1 MKLSERSR
9 KRSFTALAL
18 ACALCAG
25 TFTMVHADA
34 LYILTGTGDEAV
46 LLDKAAEAPDFS
58 SQMVYVGS
66 GSNGYELSLK
76 AGRPVRVQYGN
87 TILGTTAQDE
97 TVSELLARFDIVPGP
112 LDGVLVDIGESR
124 ITLTVGSDLT
134 YYEAK
139 TRTEGYET
147 QRIATPDLLQG
158 QEEVVQAGKNGIST
172 DIYEVVWSNG
182 HEISRQWVEQVE
194 STAVTEII
202 RYGTSV
208 TSVDASDKLVNVSTA
223 ADGSGVLTFA
233 SGATM
238 KFSQAR
244 TMKCTAYTAG
254 HDGVGTRTATGT
266 TVHRGTVAVDKRYIP
281 LGTRMFIVTEK
292 GSYVYGMAK
301 AEDTGMRGDNKLDLY
316 MDSYNEC
323 VSFGRRNCKVYILK
337 PLDGRSA
344 QNGISGGHPK
354 SPRAAVSG
362 TMAGPRRQCRRGPYT
377 PLCCLAPASPGPR
390 HVASRKEW
398 FPPHMSP
405 GTMILV
411 LSASRRK
418 PKEGVPSLGI
428 LPFP

>member
-1 MKLSERSR
+1 MKRSARSR

-25 TFTMVHADA
+25 TFAMVHADA
-34 LYILTGTGDEAV
+34 LYILTGAGDEAV
-46 LLDKAAEAPDFS
+46 LLDEAAEAPDFS

-66 GSNGYELSLK
+66 GANGYELTLK
-76 AGRPVRVQYGN
+76 AGRPVRIQYGN
-87 TILGTTAQDE
+87 TILGTTAQGE
-97 TVSELLARFDIVPGP
+97 TVSELLARFDIIPGP

-134 YYEAK
+134 YYEAR
-139 TRTEGYET
+139 TRTQGYET
-147 QRIATPDLLQG
+147 QRVATPDLLQG
-158 QEEVVQAGKNGIST
+158 QEEVVQAGKIGIST

-182 HEISRQWVEQVE
+182 HEISRQWVEQTE

-208 TSVDASDKLVNVSTA
+208 TSVDPSDKLVNVSTGS
-223 ADGSGVLTFA
+223 DGSGVLTFA

-266 TVHRGTVAVDKRYIP
+266 TVHRGTVAVDQRYIP

-316 MDSYNEC
+316 MDTYAEC
-323 VSFGRRNCKVYILK
+323 INFGRRDCKVYIL
-337 PLDGRSA
+337 
-344 QNGISGGHPK
+344 N
-354 SPRAAVSG
+354 
-362 TMAGPRRQCRRGPYT
+362 
-377 PLCCLAPASPGPR
+377 
-390 HVASRKEW
+390 
-398 FPPHMSP
+398 
-405 GTMILV
+405 
-411 LSASRRK
+411 
-418 PKEGVPSLGI
+418 
-428 LPFP
+428 

>member
-1 MKLSERSR
+1 MKRSARSR

-25 TFTMVHADA
+25 TFAMVHADA
-34 LYILTGTGDEAV
+34 LYILTGAGDEAV
-46 LLDKAAEAPDFS
+46 LLDETAEAPDFS

-66 GSNGYELSLK
+66 GANGYELTLK
-76 AGRPVRVQYGN
+76 AGRPVRIQYGN
-87 TILGTTAQDE
+87 TILGTTAQGE
-97 TVSELLARFDIVPGP
+97 TVSEILARFDIIPGP

-134 YYEAK
+134 YYEAR
-139 TRTEGYET
+139 TRTQGYET
-147 QRIATPDLLQG
+147 QRVATPDLLQG
-158 QEEVVQAGKNGIST
+158 QEEVVQAGKIGIST

-182 HEISRQWVEQVE
+182 HEISRQWVEQTE

-208 TSVDASDKLVNVSTA
+208 TSVDPSDKLVNVSTGS
-223 ADGSGVLTFA
+223 DGSGVLTFA

-266 TVHRGTVAVDKRYIP
+266 TVHRGTVAVDQRYIP

-316 MDSYNEC
+316 MDTYAEC
-323 VSFGRRNCKVYILK
+323 INFGRRDCKVYIL
-337 PLDGRSA
+337 
-344 QNGISGGHPK
+344 N
-354 SPRAAVSG
+354 
-362 TMAGPRRQCRRGPYT
+362 
-377 PLCCLAPASPGPR
+377 
-390 HVASRKEW
+390 
-398 FPPHMSP
+398 
-405 GTMILV
+405 
-411 LSASRRK
+411 
-418 PKEGVPSLGI
+418 
-428 LPFP
+428 

>member
-1 MKLSERSR
+1 MKRSARSR

-25 TFTMVHADA
+25 TFAMVHADA
-34 LYILTGTGDEAV
+34 LYILTGAGDEAV
-46 LLDKAAEAPDFS
+46 LLDETAEAPDFS

-66 GSNGYELSLK
+66 GANGYELTLK
-76 AGRPVRVQYGN
+76 AGRPVRIQYGN
-87 TILGTTAQDE
+87 TILGTTAQGE
-97 TVSELLARFDIVPGP
+97 TVSELLARFDIIPGP

-134 YYEAK
+134 YYEAR
-139 TRTEGYET
+139 TRTQGYET
-147 QRIATPDLLQG
+147 QRVATPDLLQG
-158 QEEVVQAGKNGIST
+158 QEKVVQAGKIGIST

-182 HEISRQWVEQVE
+182 HEISRQWVEQTE

-208 TSVDASDKLVNVSTA
+208 TSVDPSDKLVNVSTGS
-223 ADGSGVLTFA
+223 DGSGVLTFA

-266 TVHRGTVAVDKRYIP
+266 TVHRGTVAVDQRYIP

-316 MDSYNEC
+316 MDTYAEC
-323 VSFGRRNCKVYILK
+323 INFGRRDCKVYIL
-337 PLDGRSA
+337 
-344 QNGISGGHPK
+344 N
-354 SPRAAVSG
+354 
-362 TMAGPRRQCRRGPYT
+362 
-377 PLCCLAPASPGPR
+377 
-390 HVASRKEW
+390 
-398 FPPHMSP
+398 
-405 GTMILV
+405 
-411 LSASRRK
+411 
-418 PKEGVPSLGI
+418 
-428 LPFP
+428 

>member
-1 MKLSERSR
+1 MKRSARFR

-25 TFTMVHADA
+25 TFAMVHADA
-34 LYILTGTGDEAV
+34 LYILTGAGDEAV
-46 LLDKAAEAPDFS
+46 LLDETAEAPDFS

-66 GSNGYELSLK
+66 GANGYELTLK
-76 AGRPVRVQYGN
+76 AGRPVRIQYGN
-87 TILGTTAQDE
+87 TILGTTAQGE
-97 TVSELLARFDIVPGP
+97 TVSELLARFDIIPGP

-134 YYEAK
+134 YYEAR
-139 TRTEGYET
+139 TRTQGYET
-147 QRIATPDLLQG
+147 QRVATPDLLQG
-158 QEEVVQAGKNGIST
+158 QEEVVQAGKIGIST

-182 HEISRQWVEQVE
+182 HEISRQWVEQTE

-208 TSVDASDKLVNVSTA
+208 TSVDPSDKLVNVSTGS
-223 ADGSGVLTFA
+223 DGSGVLTFA

-316 MDSYNEC
+316 MDTYAEC
-323 VSFGRRNCKVYILK
+323 INFGRRDCKVYRL
-337 PLDGRSA
+337 
-344 QNGISGGHPK
+344 N
-354 SPRAAVSG
+354 
-362 TMAGPRRQCRRGPYT
+362 
-377 PLCCLAPASPGPR
+377 
-390 HVASRKEW
+390 
-398 FPPHMSP
+398 
-405 GTMILV
+405 
-411 LSASRRK
+411 
-418 PKEGVPSLGI
+418 
-428 LPFP
+428 

>member
-1 MKLSERSR
+1 MKRSARSR

-25 TFTMVHADA
+25 TFAMVHADA
-34 LYILTGTGDEAV
+34 LYILTGAGDEAV
-46 LLDKAAEAPDFS
+46 LLDETAEAPDFS

-66 GSNGYELSLK
+66 GANGYELTLK
-76 AGRPVRVQYGN
+76 AGRPVRIQYGN
-87 TILGTTAQDE
+87 TILGTTAQGE
-97 TVSELLARFDIVPGP
+97 TVSELLARFDIIPGP

-134 YYEAK
+134 YYEAR
-139 TRTEGYET
+139 TRTQGYET
-147 QRIATPDLLQG
+147 QRVATPDLLQG
-158 QEEVVQAGKNGIST
+158 QEEVVQAGKIGIST

-182 HEISRQWVEQVE
+182 HEISRQWVEQTE

-316 MDSYNEC
+316 MDTYAEC
-323 VSFGRRNCKVYILK
+323 INFGRRNCKVYIL
-337 PLDGRSA
+337 
-344 QNGISGGHPK
+344 N
-354 SPRAAVSG
+354 
-362 TMAGPRRQCRRGPYT
+362 
-377 PLCCLAPASPGPR
+377 
-390 HVASRKEW
+390 
-398 FPPHMSP
+398 
-405 GTMILV
+405 
-411 LSASRRK
+411 
-418 PKEGVPSLGI
+418 
-428 LPFP
+428 

>member
-1 MKLSERSR
+1 MKRSARFR

-25 TFTMVHADA
+25 TFAMVHADA

-66 GSNGYELSLK
+66 GANGYELTLK
-76 AGRPVRVQYGN
+76 AGRPVRIQYGN
-87 TILGTTAQDE
+87 TILGTTAQGE
-97 TVSELLARFDIVPGP
+97 TVSELLARFDIIPGP

-182 HEISRQWVEQVE
+182 HEISRQWVEQTE

-208 TSVDASDKLVNVSTA
+208 TSVDPSDKLVNVSRSD
-223 ADGSGVLTFA
+223 DGSGVLTFA

-254 HDGVGTRTATGT
+254 YDGVGTRTATGT
-266 TVHRGTVAVDKRYIP
+266 TVHRGTVAVDQRYIP

-316 MDSYNEC
+316 MDTYAEC
-323 VSFGRRNCKVYILK
+323 INFGRRDCKVYIL
-337 PLDGRSA
+337 
-344 QNGISGGHPK
+344 N
-354 SPRAAVSG
+354 
-362 TMAGPRRQCRRGPYT
+362 
-377 PLCCLAPASPGPR
+377 
-390 HVASRKEW
+390 
-398 FPPHMSP
+398 
-405 GTMILV
+405 
-411 LSASRRK
+411 
-418 PKEGVPSLGI
+418 
-428 LPFP
+428 

>member
-1 MKLSERSR
+1 MKRSARSR

-25 TFTMVHADA
+25 TFAMVHADA
-34 LYILTGTGDEAV
+34 LYILTGAGDETV
-46 LLDKAAEAPDFS
+46 LLDETAEAPDFS

-66 GSNGYELSLK
+66 GANGYELTLK
-76 AGRPVRVQYGN
+76 AGRPVRIQYGN
-87 TILGTTAQDE
+87 TILGTTAQGE
-97 TVSELLARFDIVPGP
+97 TVSELLARFDIIPGP

-134 YYEAK
+134 YYEAR
-139 TRTEGYET
+139 TRTQGYET
-147 QRIATPDLLQG
+147 QRVATPDLLQG
-158 QEEVVQAGKNGIST
+158 QEEVVQAGKIGIST

-182 HEISRQWVEQVE
+182 HEISRQWVEQTE

-266 TVHRGTVAVDKRYIP
+266 TVHRGTVAVDQRYIP

-323 VSFGRRNCKVYILK
+323 VSFGRRNCKVYIL
-337 PLDGRSA
+337 
-344 QNGISGGHPK
+344 N
-354 SPRAAVSG
+354 
-362 TMAGPRRQCRRGPYT
+362 
-377 PLCCLAPASPGPR
+377 
-390 HVASRKEW
+390 
-398 FPPHMSP
+398 
-405 GTMILV
+405 
-411 LSASRRK
+411 
-418 PKEGVPSLGI
+418 
-428 LPFP
+428 

>member
-1 MKLSERSR
+1 MKRSARSR

-25 TFTMVHADA
+25 TFAMVHADA
-34 LYILTGTGDEAV
+34 LYILTGAGDEAV
-46 LLDKAAEAPDFS
+46 LLDETAEAPDFS

-66 GSNGYELSLK
+66 GANGYELTLK
-76 AGRPVRVQYGN
+76 AGRPVRIQYGN
-87 TILGTTAQDE
+87 TILGTTAQGE
-97 TVSELLARFDIVPGP
+97 TVSELLARFDIIPGP

-134 YYEAK
+134 YYEAR
-139 TRTEGYET
+139 TRTQGYET
-147 QRIATPDLLQG
+147 QRVATPDLLQG

-182 HEISRQWVEQVE
+182 HEISRQWVEPTE
-194 STAVTEII
+194 STAVTAII

-208 TSVDASDKLVNVSTA
+208 TSVDPSDKLVNVSTGS
-223 ADGSGVLTFA
+223 DGSGVLTFA

-266 TVHRGTVAVDKRYIP
+266 TVHRGTVAVDQRYIP

-323 VSFGRRNCKVYILK
+323 VSFGRRNCKVYIL
-337 PLDGRSA
+337 
-344 QNGISGGHPK
+344 N
-354 SPRAAVSG
+354 
-362 TMAGPRRQCRRGPYT
+362 
-377 PLCCLAPASPGPR
+377 
-390 HVASRKEW
+390 
-398 FPPHMSP
+398 
-405 GTMILV
+405 
-411 LSASRRK
+411 
-418 PKEGVPSLGI
+418 
-428 LPFP
+428 

>member
-1 MKLSERSR
+1 MKQSARSR

-25 TFTMVHADA
+25 TFAMVHADA
-34 LYILTGTGDEAV
+34 LYILTGAGDEAV
-46 LLDKAAEAPDFS
+46 LLDETAEAPDFS
-58 SQMVYVGS
+58 SQMVYVDS
-66 GSNGYELSLK
+66 DANGYELTLK
-76 AGRPVRVQYGN
+76 AGRPVRIQYGN
-87 TILGTTAQDE
+87 TILGTTAQGE
-97 TVSELLARFDIVPGP
+97 TVSELLARFDIIPGP

-134 YYEAK
+134 YYEAR
-139 TRTEGYET
+139 TRTQGYET
-147 QRIATPDLLQG
+147 QRVATPDLLQG
-158 QEEVVQAGKNGIST
+158 QEEVVQAGKIGIST

-182 HEISRQWVEQVE
+182 HEISRQWVERTE

-208 TSVDASDKLVNVSTA
+208 TSVDPSDKLVNVSTGS
-223 ADGSGVLTFA
+223 DGSGVLTFA

-266 TVHRGTVAVDKRYIP
+266 TVHRGTVAVDQRYIP

-316 MDSYNEC
+316 MDTYAEC
-323 VSFGRRNCKVYILK
+323 INFGRRNCKVYIL
-337 PLDGRSA
+337 
-344 QNGISGGHPK
+344 N
-354 SPRAAVSG
+354 
-362 TMAGPRRQCRRGPYT
+362 
-377 PLCCLAPASPGPR
+377 
-390 HVASRKEW
+390 
-398 FPPHMSP
+398 
-405 GTMILV
+405 
-411 LSASRRK
+411 
-418 PKEGVPSLGI
+418 
-428 LPFP
+428 

>member
-1 MKLSERSR
+1 MKRSARSR

-25 TFTMVHADA
+25 TFAMVHADA
-34 LYILTGTGDEAV
+34 LYILTGAGDEAV
-46 LLDKAAEAPDFS
+46 LLDETAEAPDFS

-66 GSNGYELSLK
+66 GANGYELTLK
-76 AGRPVRVQYGN
+76 AGRPVRIQYGN
-87 TILGTTAQDE
+87 TILGTTAQGE
-97 TVSELLARFDIVPGP
+97 TVSELLARFDINPGP

-134 YYEAK
+134 YYEAR
-139 TRTEGYET
+139 TRTQGYET
-147 QRIATPDLLQG
+147 QRVATPDLLQG
-158 QEEVVQAGKNGIST
+158 QEEVVQAGKIGIST

-182 HEISRQWVEQVE
+182 HEISRQWVEQTE

-208 TSVDASDKLVNVSTA
+208 TSVDPSDKLVNVSTGS
-223 ADGSGVLTFA
+223 DGSGVLTFA

-266 TVHRGTVAVDKRYIP
+266 TVHRGTVAVDQRYIP

-316 MDSYNEC
+316 MDTYAEC
-323 VSFGRRNCKVYILK
+323 INFGRRDCKVYIL
-337 PLDGRSA
+337 
-344 QNGISGGHPK
+344 N
-354 SPRAAVSG
+354 
-362 TMAGPRRQCRRGPYT
+362 
-377 PLCCLAPASPGPR
+377 
-390 HVASRKEW
+390 
-398 FPPHMSP
+398 
-405 GTMILV
+405 
-411 LSASRRK
+411 
-418 PKEGVPSLGI
+418 
-428 LPFP
+428 

>member
-1 MKLSERSR
+1 MKLSQRSH

-25 TFTMVHADA
+25 TFAMVHADA
-34 LYILTGTGDEAV
+34 LYILTGAGDEAV
-46 LLDKAAEAPDFS
+46 LLDEAAEAPDFS

-66 GSNGYELSLK
+66 GANGYELSLK

-87 TILGTTAQDE
+87 TILGTTAQGE

-139 TRTEGYET
+139 TRAQSYET
-147 QRIATPDLLQG
+147 QRVATPDLLQG
-158 QEEVVQAGKNGIST
+158 QEEVVQAGKTGIST

-208 TSVDASDKLVNVSTA
+208 TSVDPSDKLVKVSTA

-244 TMKCTAYTAG
+244 AMKCTAYTAG

-266 TVHRGTVAVDKRYIP
+266 AVHRGTVAVDKRYIP

-316 MDSYNEC
+316 MDTYAEC
-323 VSFGRRNCKVYILK
+323 ISFGRRNCKVYIL
-337 PLDGRSA
+337 
-344 QNGISGGHPK
+344 N
-354 SPRAAVSG
+354 
-362 TMAGPRRQCRRGPYT
+362 
-377 PLCCLAPASPGPR
+377 
-390 HVASRKEW
+390 
-398 FPPHMSP
+398 
-405 GTMILV
+405 
-411 LSASRRK
+411 
-418 PKEGVPSLGI
+418 
-428 LPFP
+428 

>member
-1 MKLSERSR
+1 MKRSARSR

-25 TFTMVHADA
+25 TFAMVHADA
-34 LYILTGTGDEAV
+34 LYILTGAGDETV
-46 LLDKAAEAPDFS
+46 LLDETAEAPDFS

-66 GSNGYELSLK
+66 GANGYELTLK
-76 AGRPVRVQYGN
+76 AGRPVRIQYGN
-87 TILGTTAQDE
+87 TILGTTAQGE
-97 TVSELLARFDIVPGP
+97 TVSELLARFDIIPGP

-134 YYEAK
+134 YYEAR
-139 TRTEGYET
+139 TRTQGYET
-147 QRIATPDLLQG
+147 QRVATPDLLQG
-158 QEEVVQAGKNGIST
+158 QEEVVQAGKIGIST

-182 HEISRQWVEQVE
+182 HEISRQWVEQTE

-208 TSVDASDKLVNVSTA
+208 TSVDPSDKLVNVSTGS
-223 ADGSGVLTFA
+223 DGSGVLTFA

-266 TVHRGTVAVDKRYIP
+266 TVHRGTVAVDQRYIP

-301 AEDTGMRGDNKLDLY
+301 AEDTGMQGNNKLDLY
-316 MDSYNEC
+316 MDTYAEC
-323 VSFGRRNCKVYILK
+323 INFGRRDCKVYIL
-337 PLDGRSA
+337 
-344 QNGISGGHPK
+344 N
-354 SPRAAVSG
+354 
-362 TMAGPRRQCRRGPYT
+362 
-377 PLCCLAPASPGPR
+377 
-390 HVASRKEW
+390 
-398 FPPHMSP
+398 
-405 GTMILV
+405 
-411 LSASRRK
+411 
-418 PKEGVPSLGI
+418 
-428 LPFP
+428 

>member
-1 MKLSERSR
+1 MKQSARSR

-25 TFTMVHADA
+25 TFAMVHADA
-34 LYILTGTGDEAV
+34 LYILTGAGDEAV
-46 LLDKAAEAPDFS
+46 LLDETAEAPDFS

-66 GSNGYELSLK
+66 GANGYELTLK
-76 AGRPVRVQYGN
+76 AGRPVRIQYGN
-87 TILGTTAQDE
+87 TILGTTAQGE
-97 TVSELLARFDIVPGP
+97 TVSELLARFDIIPGP

-134 YYEAK
+134 YYEAR
-139 TRTEGYET
+139 TRTQGYET
-147 QRIATPDLLQG
+147 QRVATPDLLQG
-158 QEEVVQAGKNGIST
+158 QEEVVQAGKIGIST

-266 TVHRGTVAVDKRYIP
+266 TVHRGTVAVDQRYIP

-323 VSFGRRNCKVYILK
+323 VSFGRRNCKVYIL
-337 PLDGRSA
+337 
-344 QNGISGGHPK
+344 N
-354 SPRAAVSG
+354 
-362 TMAGPRRQCRRGPYT
+362 
-377 PLCCLAPASPGPR
+377 
-390 HVASRKEW
+390 
-398 FPPHMSP
+398 
-405 GTMILV
+405 
-411 LSASRRK
+411 
-418 PKEGVPSLGI
+418 
-428 LPFP
+428 

>member
-1 MKLSERSR
+1 MKQSARSR

-25 TFTMVHADA
+25 TFAMVHADA
-34 LYILTGTGDEAV
+34 LYILTGAGDETV
-46 LLDKAAEAPDFS
+46 LLDETAEAPDFS

-66 GSNGYELSLK
+66 GANGYELTLK
-76 AGRPVRVQYGN
+76 AGRPVRIQYGN
-87 TILGTTAQDE
+87 TILGTTAQGE
-97 TVSELLARFDIVPGP
+97 TVSELLARFDIIPGP

-134 YYEAK
+134 YYEAR
-139 TRTEGYET
+139 TRTQGYET
-147 QRIATPDLLQG
+147 QRVATPDLLQG
-158 QEEVVQAGKNGIST
+158 QEEVVQAGKIGIST

-182 HEISRQWVEQVE
+182 HEISRQWVEQTE

-208 TSVDASDKLVNVSTA
+208 TSVDPSDKLVNVSTGS
-223 ADGSGVLTFA
+223 DGSGVLTFA

-266 TVHRGTVAVDKRYIP
+266 TVHRGTVAVDQRYIP

-316 MDSYNEC
+316 MDTYAEC
-323 VSFGRRNCKVYILK
+323 INFGRRDCKVYIL
-337 PLDGRSA
+337 
-344 QNGISGGHPK
+344 N
-354 SPRAAVSG
+354 
-362 TMAGPRRQCRRGPYT
+362 
-377 PLCCLAPASPGPR
+377 
-390 HVASRKEW
+390 
-398 FPPHMSP
+398 
-405 GTMILV
+405 
-411 LSASRRK
+411 
-418 PKEGVPSLGI
+418 
-428 LPFP
+428 

>member
-1 MKLSERSR
+1 MKRSARSR

-25 TFTMVHADA
+25 TFAMVHADA
-34 LYILTGTGDEAV
+34 LYILTGAGDETV
-46 LLDKAAEAPDFS
+46 LLDETAEAPDFS

-66 GSNGYELSLK
+66 GANGYELTLK
-76 AGRPVRVQYGN
+76 AGRPVRIQYGN
-87 TILGTTAQDE
+87 TILGTTAQGE
-97 TVSELLARFDIVPGP
+97 TVSELLARFDIIPGP

-134 YYEAK
+134 YYEAR
-139 TRTEGYET
+139 TRTQGYET
-147 QRIATPDLLQG
+147 QRVATPDLLQG
-158 QEEVVQAGKNGIST
+158 QEEVVQAGKIGIST

-182 HEISRQWVEQVE
+182 HEISRQWVEQTE

-208 TSVDASDKLVNVSTA
+208 TSVDPSDKLVNVSTGS
-223 ADGSGVLTFA
+223 DGSGVLTFA

-238 KFSQAR
+238 KFSQAC

-266 TVHRGTVAVDKRYIP
+266 TVHRGTVAVDQRYIP

-316 MDSYNEC
+316 MDTYAEC
-323 VSFGRRNCKVYILK
+323 INFGRRDCKVYIL
-337 PLDGRSA
+337 
-344 QNGISGGHPK
+344 N
-354 SPRAAVSG
+354 
-362 TMAGPRRQCRRGPYT
+362 
-377 PLCCLAPASPGPR
+377 
-390 HVASRKEW
+390 
-398 FPPHMSP
+398 
-405 GTMILV
+405 
-411 LSASRRK
+411 
-418 PKEGVPSLGI
+418 
-428 LPFP
+428 

>member
-1 MKLSERSR
+1 MKRSARSR

-25 TFTMVHADA
+25 TFAMVHADA
-34 LYILTGTGDEAV
+34 LYILTGAGDETV
-46 LLDKAAEAPDFS
+46 LLDETAEAPDFS

-66 GSNGYELSLK
+66 GANGYELTLK
-76 AGRPVRVQYGN
+76 AGRPVRIQYGN
-87 TILGTTAQDE
+87 TILGTTAQGE
-97 TVSELLARFDIVPGP
+97 TVSELLARFDIIPGP

-134 YYEAK
+134 YYEAR
-139 TRTEGYET
+139 TRTQGYET
-147 QRIATPDLLQG
+147 QRVATPDLLQG
-158 QEEVVQAGKNGIST
+158 QEEVVQAGKIGIST

-182 HEISRQWVEQVE
+182 HEISRQWVEQTE

-208 TSVDASDKLVNVSTA
+208 TSVDPSDKLVNVSTGS
-223 ADGSGVLTFA
+223 DGSGVLTFA

-266 TVHRGTVAVDKRYIP
+266 TVRRGTVAVDQRYIP

-316 MDSYNEC
+316 MDTYAEC
-323 VSFGRRNCKVYILK
+323 INFGRRDCKVYIL
-337 PLDGRSA
+337 
-344 QNGISGGHPK
+344 N
-354 SPRAAVSG
+354 
-362 TMAGPRRQCRRGPYT
+362 
-377 PLCCLAPASPGPR
+377 
-390 HVASRKEW
+390 
-398 FPPHMSP
+398 
-405 GTMILV
+405 
-411 LSASRRK
+411 
-418 PKEGVPSLGI
+418 
-428 LPFP
+428 

>member
-1 MKLSERSR
+1 MKRSAQSR

-25 TFTMVHADA
+25 TFAMVHADA
-34 LYILTGTGDEAV
+34 LYILTGAGDEAV
-46 LLDKAAEAPDFS
+46 LLDETAEAPDFS

-66 GSNGYELSLK
+66 GANGYELTLK
-76 AGRPVRVQYGN
+76 AGRPVRIQYGN
-87 TILGTTAQDE
+87 TILGTTAQGE
-97 TVSELLARFDIVPGP
+97 TVSELLARFDIIPGP

-134 YYEAK
+134 YYEAR
-139 TRTEGYET
+139 TRTQGYET
-147 QRIATPDLLQG
+147 QRVATPDLLQG
-158 QEEVVQAGKNGIST
+158 QEEVVQVGKIGIST

-182 HEISRQWVEQVE
+182 HEISRQWVEQTE

-208 TSVDASDKLVNVSTA
+208 TSVDPSDKLVNVSTGS
-223 ADGSGVLTFA
+223 DGSGVLTFA

-266 TVHRGTVAVDKRYIP
+266 TVHRGTVAVDQRYIP

-316 MDSYNEC
+316 MDTYAEC
-323 VSFGRRNCKVYILK
+323 INFGRRDCKVYIL
-337 PLDGRSA
+337 
-344 QNGISGGHPK
+344 N
-354 SPRAAVSG
+354 
-362 TMAGPRRQCRRGPYT
+362 
-377 PLCCLAPASPGPR
+377 
-390 HVASRKEW
+390 
-398 FPPHMSP
+398 
-405 GTMILV
+405 
-411 LSASRRK
+411 
-418 PKEGVPSLGI
+418 
-428 LPFP
+428 

>member
-1 MKLSERSR
+1 MKQSARSR

-25 TFTMVHADA
+25 TFAMVHADA
-34 LYILTGTGDEAV
+34 LYILTGAGDEAV
-46 LLDKAAEAPDFS
+46 LLDETAEAPDFS

-66 GSNGYELSLK
+66 GANGYELTLK
-76 AGRPVRVQYGN
+76 AGRPVRIQYGN
-87 TILGTTAQDE
+87 TILGTTAQGE
-97 TVSELLARFDIVPGP
+97 TVSELLARFDIIPGP

-134 YYEAK
+134 YYEAR
-139 TRTEGYET
+139 TRTQGYET
-147 QRIATPDLLQG
+147 QRVATPDLLQG
-158 QEEVVQAGKNGIST
+158 QEEVVQAGKIGIST
-172 DIYEVVWSNG
+172 DIYEVVWSG
-182 HEISRQWVEQVE
+182 GSEISRQWVEQVE

-208 TSVDASDKLVNVSTA
+208 TSVDPSDKLVNVSTGS
-223 ADGSGVLTFA
+223 DGSGVLTFA

-266 TVHRGTVAVDKRYIP
+266 TVHRGTVAVDQRYIP

-316 MDSYNEC
+316 MDTYAEC
-323 VSFGRRNCKVYILK
+323 INFGRRNCTVYIL
-337 PLDGRSA
+337 
-344 QNGISGGHPK
+344 N
-354 SPRAAVSG
+354 
-362 TMAGPRRQCRRGPYT
+362 
-377 PLCCLAPASPGPR
+377 
-390 HVASRKEW
+390 
-398 FPPHMSP
+398 
-405 GTMILV
+405 
-411 LSASRRK
+411 
-418 PKEGVPSLGI
+418 
-428 LPFP
+428 

>member
-1 MKLSERSR
+1 MKRSARSR

-25 TFTMVHADA
+25 TFAMVHADA
-34 LYILTGTGDEAV
+34 LYILTGAGDEAV
-46 LLDKAAEAPDFS
+46 LLDETAEAPDFS

-66 GSNGYELSLK
+66 GANGYELTLK
-76 AGRPVRVQYGN
+76 AGRPVRIQYGN
-87 TILGTTAQDE
+87 TILGTTAQGE
-97 TVSELLARFDIVPGP
+97 TVSELLARFDIIPGP

-134 YYEAK
+134 YYEA
-139 TRTEGYET
+139 RTHTQGYET
-147 QRIATPDLLQG
+147 QRVATPDLLQG
-158 QEEVVQAGKNGIST
+158 QEEVVQAGKIGIST

-182 HEISRQWVEQVE
+182 HEISRQWVEQTE

-208 TSVDASDKLVNVSTA
+208 TSVDPSDKLVNVSTGS
-223 ADGSGVLTFA
+223 DGSGVLTFA

-266 TVHRGTVAVDKRYIP
+266 TVHRGTVAVDQRYIP

-316 MDSYNEC
+316 MDTYAEC
-323 VSFGRRNCKVYILK
+323 INFGRRNCKVYIL
-337 PLDGRSA
+337 
-344 QNGISGGHPK
+344 N
-354 SPRAAVSG
+354 
-362 TMAGPRRQCRRGPYT
+362 
-377 PLCCLAPASPGPR
+377 
-390 HVASRKEW
+390 
-398 FPPHMSP
+398 
-405 GTMILV
+405 
-411 LSASRRK
+411 
-418 PKEGVPSLGI
+418 
-428 LPFP
+428 

>member
-1 MKLSERSR
+1 MKRSARSR

-25 TFTMVHADA
+25 TFAMVHADA
-34 LYILTGTGDEAV
+34 LYILTGAGDETV
-46 LLDKAAEAPDFS
+46 LLDETAEAPDFS

-66 GSNGYELSLK
+66 GANGYELTLK
-76 AGRPVRVQYGN
+76 AGRPVRIQYGN
-87 TILGTTAQDE
+87 TILGTTAQGE
-97 TVSELLARFDIVPGP
+97 TVSELLARFDIIPGP

-134 YYEAK
+134 YYEAR
-139 TRTEGYET
+139 TRTQGYET
-147 QRIATPDLLQG
+147 QRVATPDLLQG
-158 QEEVVQAGKNGIST
+158 QEEVVQAGKIGIST

-266 TVHRGTVAVDKRYIP
+266 TVHRGTVAVDQRYIP

-316 MDSYNEC
+316 MDTYAEC
-323 VSFGRRNCKVYILK
+323 INFGRRDCKVYIL
-337 PLDGRSA
+337 
-344 QNGISGGHPK
+344 N
-354 SPRAAVSG
+354 
-362 TMAGPRRQCRRGPYT
+362 
-377 PLCCLAPASPGPR
+377 
-390 HVASRKEW
+390 
-398 FPPHMSP
+398 
-405 GTMILV
+405 
-411 LSASRRK
+411 
-418 PKEGVPSLGI
+418 
-428 LPFP
+428 

>member
-1 MKLSERSR
+1 MKRSARSR

-25 TFTMVHADA
+25 TFAMVHADA
-34 LYILTGTGDEAV
+34 LYILTGAGDEAV
-46 LLDKAAEAPDFS
+46 LLDETAEAPDFS

-66 GSNGYELSLK
+66 GANGYELTLK
-76 AGRPVRVQYGN
+76 AGRPVRIQYGN
-87 TILGTTAQDE
+87 TILGTTAQGE
-97 TVSELLARFDIVPGP
+97 TVSELLARFDIIPGP

-134 YYEAK
+134 YYEAR
-139 TRTEGYET
+139 TRTQGYET
-147 QRIATPDLLQG
+147 QRVATPDLLQG
-158 QEEVVQAGKNGIST
+158 QEEVVQAGKIGIST

-182 HEISRQWVEQVE
+182 HEISRQWVEQTE

-208 TSVDASDKLVNVSTA
+208 TSVDPSDKLVNVSTGS
-223 ADGSGVLTFA
+223 DGSGVLTFA

-316 MDSYNEC
+316 MDTYAEC
-323 VSFGRRNCKVYILK
+323 INFGRRDCKVYIL
-337 PLDGRSA
+337 
-344 QNGISGGHPK
+344 N
-354 SPRAAVSG
+354 
-362 TMAGPRRQCRRGPYT
+362 
-377 PLCCLAPASPGPR
+377 
-390 HVASRKEW
+390 
-398 FPPHMSP
+398 
-405 GTMILV
+405 
-411 LSASRRK
+411 
-418 PKEGVPSLGI
+418 
-428 LPFP
+428 

>member
-1 MKLSERSR
+1 MKLSARSR

-25 TFTMVHADA
+25 TFAMVHADA
-34 LYILTGTGDEAV
+34 LYILTGAGDEAV
-46 LLDKAAEAPDFS
+46 LLDEAAEAPDFS

-76 AGRPVRVQYGN
+76 AGRPVRIQYGN

-112 LDGVLVDIGESR
+112 LDGVLVDIGENR

-147 QRIATPDLLQG
+147 QRVATPDLLQG
-158 QEEVVQAGKNGIST
+158 QEEVVQAGKTGIST

-208 TSVDASDKLVNVSTA
+208 TSVDPSDKLVKVSTA

-244 TMKCTAYTAG
+244 AMKCTAYTAG

-266 TVHRGTVAVDKRYIP
+266 AVHRGTVAVDKRYIP

-316 MDSYNEC
+316 MDTYAEC
-323 VSFGRRNCKVYILK
+323 ISFGRRNCKVYIL
-337 PLDGRSA
+337 
-344 QNGISGGHPK
+344 N
-354 SPRAAVSG
+354 
-362 TMAGPRRQCRRGPYT
+362 
-377 PLCCLAPASPGPR
+377 
-390 HVASRKEW
+390 
-398 FPPHMSP
+398 
-405 GTMILV
+405 
-411 LSASRRK
+411 
-418 PKEGVPSLGI
+418 
-428 LPFP
+428 

>member
-1 MKLSERSR
+1 MKRSARSR

-25 TFTMVHADA
+25 TFAMVHADA
-34 LYILTGTGDEAV
+34 LYILTGAGDEAV
-46 LLDKAAEAPDFS
+46 LLDETAEAPDFS

-66 GSNGYELSLK
+66 GANGYELTLK
-76 AGRPVRVQYGN
+76 AGRPVRIQYGN
-87 TILGTTAQDE
+87 TILGTTAQGE
-97 TVSELLARFDIVPGP
+97 TVSELLARFDIIPGP

-134 YYEAK
+134 YYEAR
-139 TRTEGYET
+139 TRTQGYET
-147 QRIATPDLLQG
+147 QRVATPDLLQG
-158 QEEVVQAGKNGIST
+158 QEEVVQAGKIGIST

-182 HEISRQWVEQVE
+182 HEISRQWVEQTE

-208 TSVDASDKLVNVSTA
+208 TSVDPSDKLVNVSTGS
-223 ADGSGVLTFA
+223 DGSGVLTFA

-323 VSFGRRNCKVYILK
+323 VNFGRRNCKVYIL
-337 PLDGRSA
+337 
-344 QNGISGGHPK
+344 N
-354 SPRAAVSG
+354 
-362 TMAGPRRQCRRGPYT
+362 
-377 PLCCLAPASPGPR
+377 
-390 HVASRKEW
+390 
-398 FPPHMSP
+398 
-405 GTMILV
+405 
-411 LSASRRK
+411 
-418 PKEGVPSLGI
+418 
-428 LPFP
+428 

>member
-1 MKLSERSR
+1 MKRSARSR

-25 TFTMVHADA
+25 TFAMVHADA
-34 LYILTGTGDEAV
+34 LYILTGAGDETV
-46 LLDKAAEAPDFS
+46 LLDETAEAPDFS

-66 GSNGYELSLK
+66 GANGYELTLK
-76 AGRPVRVQYGN
+76 AGRPVRIQYGN
-87 TILGTTAQDE
+87 TILGTTAQGE
-97 TVSELLARFDIVPGP
+97 TVSELLARFDIIPGP

-134 YYEAK
+134 YYEAR
-139 TRTEGYET
+139 TRTQGYET
-147 QRIATPDLLQG
+147 QRVATPDLLQG
-158 QEEVVQAGKNGIST
+158 QEEVVQAGKIGIST

-182 HEISRQWVEQVE
+182 HEISRQWVEQTE

-208 TSVDASDKLVNVSTA
+208 TSVDPSDKLVNVSTGS
-223 ADGSGVLTFA
+223 DGSGVLTFA

-316 MDSYNEC
+316 MDTYAEC
-323 VSFGRRNCKVYILK
+323 INFGRRDCKVYIL
-337 PLDGRSA
+337 
-344 QNGISGGHPK
+344 N
-354 SPRAAVSG
+354 
-362 TMAGPRRQCRRGPYT
+362 
-377 PLCCLAPASPGPR
+377 
-390 HVASRKEW
+390 
-398 FPPHMSP
+398 
-405 GTMILV
+405 
-411 LSASRRK
+411 
-418 PKEGVPSLGI
+418 
-428 LPFP
+428 

>member
-1 MKLSERSR
+1 MKRSARSR

-25 TFTMVHADA
+25 TFAMVHADA
-34 LYILTGTGDEAV
+34 LYILTGAGDETV
-46 LLDKAAEAPDFS
+46 LLDETAEAPDFS

-66 GSNGYELSLK
+66 GANGYELTLK
-76 AGRPVRVQYGN
+76 AGRPVRIQYGN
-87 TILGTTAQDE
+87 TILGTTAQGE
-97 TVSELLARFDIVPGP
+97 TVSELLARFDIIPGP

-134 YYEAK
+134 YYEAR
-139 TRTEGYET
+139 TRTQGYET
-147 QRIATPDLLQG
+147 QRVATPDLLQG
-158 QEEVVQAGKNGIST
+158 QEEVVQAGKIGIST

-182 HEISRQWVEQVE
+182 HEISRQWVEQTE

-208 TSVDASDKLVNVSTA
+208 TSVDPGDKLVNVSTGS
-223 ADGSGVLTFA
+223 DGSGVLTFA

-266 TVHRGTVAVDKRYIP
+266 TVHRGTVAVDQRYIP

-316 MDSYNEC
+316 MDTYAEC
-323 VSFGRRNCKVYILK
+323 INFGRRDCKVYIL
-337 PLDGRSA
+337 
-344 QNGISGGHPK
+344 N
-354 SPRAAVSG
+354 
-362 TMAGPRRQCRRGPYT
+362 
-377 PLCCLAPASPGPR
+377 
-390 HVASRKEW
+390 
-398 FPPHMSP
+398 
-405 GTMILV
+405 
-411 LSASRRK
+411 
-418 PKEGVPSLGI
+418 
-428 LPFP
+428 

>member
-1 MKLSERSR
+1 MKRSARSR

-25 TFTMVHADA
+25 TFAMVHADA
-34 LYILTGTGDEAV
+34 LYILTGAGDEAV
-46 LLDKAAEAPDFS
+46 LLDETAEAPDFS

-66 GSNGYELSLK
+66 GANGYELTLK
-76 AGRPVRVQYGN
+76 AGRPVRIQYGN
-87 TILGTTAQDE
+87 TILGTTAQGE
-97 TVSELLARFDIVPGP
+97 TVSELLARFDIIPGP

-134 YYEAK
+134 YYEAR
-139 TRTEGYET
+139 TRTQGYET
-147 QRIATPDLLQG
+147 QRVATPDLLQG
-158 QEEVVQAGKNGIST
+158 QEEVVQAGKIGIST

-182 HEISRQWVEQVE
+182 HEISRQWAEQTE

-208 TSVDASDKLVNVSTA
+208 TSVDPSDKLVNVSTGS
-223 ADGSGVLTFA
+223 DGSGVLTFA

-266 TVHRGTVAVDKRYIP
+266 TVHRGTVAVDQRYIP

-301 AEDTGMRGDNKLDLY
+301 AEDTGMRGNNKLDLY
-316 MDSYNEC
+316 MDTYAEC
-323 VSFGRRNCKVYILK
+323 INFGRRDCKVYIL
-337 PLDGRSA
+337 
-344 QNGISGGHPK
+344 N
-354 SPRAAVSG
+354 
-362 TMAGPRRQCRRGPYT
+362 
-377 PLCCLAPASPGPR
+377 
-390 HVASRKEW
+390 
-398 FPPHMSP
+398 
-405 GTMILV
+405 
-411 LSASRRK
+411 
-418 PKEGVPSLGI
+418 
-428 LPFP
+428 

>member
-25 TFTMVHADA
+25 TFAMVHADA

-46 LLDKAAEAPDFS
+46 LLDETAEAPDFS

-66 GSNGYELSLK
+66 GANGYELTLK
-76 AGRPVRVQYGN
+76 AGRPVRIQYGN
-87 TILGTTAQDE
+87 TILGTTAQGE
-97 TVSELLARFDIVPGP
+97 TVSELLARFDIIPGP

-134 YYEAK
+134 YYEAR
-139 TRTEGYET
+139 TRTQGYET
-147 QRIATPDLLQG
+147 QRVATPDLLQG
-158 QEEVVQAGKNGIST
+158 QEEVVQAGKIGIST

-182 HEISRQWVEQVE
+182 HEISRQWVEQTE

-208 TSVDASDKLVNVSTA
+208 TSVDPSDKLVNVSTGS
-223 ADGSGVLTFA
+223 DGSGVLTFA

-323 VSFGRRNCKVYILK
+323 VSFGRRNCKVYIL
-337 PLDGRSA
+337 
-344 QNGISGGHPK
+344 N
-354 SPRAAVSG
+354 
-362 TMAGPRRQCRRGPYT
+362 
-377 PLCCLAPASPGPR
+377 
-390 HVASRKEW
+390 
-398 FPPHMSP
+398 
-405 GTMILV
+405 
-411 LSASRRK
+411 
-418 PKEGVPSLGI
+418 
-428 LPFP
+428 

>member
-1 MKLSERSR
+1 MKRSARSR

-25 TFTMVHADA
+25 TFAMVHADA
-34 LYILTGTGDEAV
+34 LYILTGAGDEAV
-46 LLDKAAEAPDFS
+46 LLDETAEAPDFS

-66 GSNGYELSLK
+66 GANGYELTLK
-76 AGRPVRVQYGN
+76 AGRPVRIQYGN
-87 TILGTTAQDE
+87 TILGTTAQGE
-97 TVSELLARFDIVPGP
+97 TISELLARFDIIPGP

-134 YYEAK
+134 YYEAR
-139 TRTEGYET
+139 TRTQGYET
-147 QRIATPDLLQG
+147 QRVATPDLLQG
-158 QEEVVQAGKNGIST
+158 QEEVVQAGKIGIST

-182 HEISRQWVEQVE
+182 HEISRQWAEQTE

-208 TSVDASDKLVNVSTA
+208 TSVDPSDKLVNVSTGS
-223 ADGSGVLTFA
+223 DGSGVLTFA

-266 TVHRGTVAVDKRYIP
+266 TVHRGTVAVDQRYIP

-301 AEDTGMRGDNKLDLY
+301 AEDTGMRGNNKLDLY
-316 MDSYNEC
+316 MDTYAEC
-323 VSFGRRNCKVYILK
+323 INFGRRDCKVYIL
-337 PLDGRSA
+337 
-344 QNGISGGHPK
+344 N
-354 SPRAAVSG
+354 
-362 TMAGPRRQCRRGPYT
+362 
-377 PLCCLAPASPGPR
+377 
-390 HVASRKEW
+390 
-398 FPPHMSP
+398 
-405 GTMILV
+405 
-411 LSASRRK
+411 
-418 PKEGVPSLGI
+418 
-428 LPFP
+428 

>member
-1 MKLSERSR
+1 MKRSARSR

-25 TFTMVHADA
+25 TFAMVHADA
-34 LYILTGTGDEAV
+34 LYILTGAGDETV
-46 LLDKAAEAPDFS
+46 LLDETAEAPDFS

-66 GSNGYELSLK
+66 GANGYELTLK
-76 AGRPVRVQYGN
+76 AGRPVRIQYGN
-87 TILGTTAQDE
+87 TILGTTAQGE
-97 TVSELLARFDIVPGP
+97 TVSELLARFDIIPGP

-134 YYEAK
+134 YYEAR
-139 TRTEGYET
+139 TRTQGYET
-147 QRIATPDLLQG
+147 QRVATPDLLQG
-158 QEEVVQAGKNGIST
+158 QEEVVQAGKIGIST

-182 HEISRQWVEQVE
+182 HEISRQWVEQTE

-208 TSVDASDKLVNVSTA
+208 TSVDPSDKLVNVSTGS
-223 ADGSGVLTFA
+223 DGSGVLTFA

-316 MDSYNEC
+316 MDTYAEC
-323 VSFGRRNCKVYILK
+323 INFGRRNCKVYIL
-337 PLDGRSA
+337 
-344 QNGISGGHPK
+344 N
-354 SPRAAVSG
+354 
-362 TMAGPRRQCRRGPYT
+362 
-377 PLCCLAPASPGPR
+377 
-390 HVASRKEW
+390 
-398 FPPHMSP
+398 
-405 GTMILV
+405 
-411 LSASRRK
+411 
-418 PKEGVPSLGI
+418 
-428 LPFP
+428 

>member
-87 TILGTTAQDE
+87 TILGTTAQGE
-97 TVSELLARFDIVPGP
+97 TVSELLARFDIIPGP

-134 YYEAK
+134 YYEAR
-139 TRTEGYET
+139 TRTQGYET
-147 QRIATPDLLQG
+147 QRVATPDLLQG

-182 HEISRQWVEQVE
+182 HEISRQWVEQTE

-208 TSVDASDKLVNVSTA
+208 TSVDPSDKLVNVSTGS
-223 ADGSGVLTFA
+223 DGSGVLTFA

-266 TVHRGTVAVDKRYIP
+266 TVHRGTVAVDQRYIP

-316 MDSYNEC
+316 MDTYAEC
-323 VSFGRRNCKVYILK
+323 INFGRRDCKVYIL
-337 PLDGRSA
+337 
-344 QNGISGGHPK
+344 N
-354 SPRAAVSG
+354 
-362 TMAGPRRQCRRGPYT
+362 
-377 PLCCLAPASPGPR
+377 
-390 HVASRKEW
+390 
-398 FPPHMSP
+398 
-405 GTMILV
+405 
-411 LSASRRK
+411 
-418 PKEGVPSLGI
+418 
-428 LPFP
+428 

>member
-1 MKLSERSR
+1 MKRSARSR

-25 TFTMVHADA
+25 TFAMVHADA
-34 LYILTGTGDEAV
+34 LYILTGAGDEAV
-46 LLDKAAEAPDFS
+46 LLDETAEAPDFS

-66 GSNGYELSLK
+66 GANGYELTLK
-76 AGRPVRVQYGN
+76 AGRPVRIQYGN
-87 TILGTTAQDE
+87 TILGTTAQGE
-97 TVSELLARFDIVPGP
+97 TVSELLARFDIIPGP

-134 YYEAK
+134 YYAAR
-139 TRTEGYET
+139 TRTQGYET
-147 QRIATPDLLQG
+147 QRVATPDLLQG
-158 QEEVVQAGKNGIST
+158 QEEVVQAGKIGIST

-182 HEISRQWVEQVE
+182 HEISRQWVEQTE

-208 TSVDASDKLVNVSTA
+208 TSVDPSDKLVNVSTGS
-223 ADGSGVLTFA
+223 DGSGVLTFA

-266 TVHRGTVAVDKRYIP
+266 TVHRGTVAVDQRYIP

-316 MDSYNEC
+316 MDTYAEC
-323 VSFGRRNCKVYILK
+323 INFGRRDCKVYIL
-337 PLDGRSA
+337 
-344 QNGISGGHPK
+344 N
-354 SPRAAVSG
+354 
-362 TMAGPRRQCRRGPYT
+362 
-377 PLCCLAPASPGPR
+377 
-390 HVASRKEW
+390 
-398 FPPHMSP
+398 
-405 GTMILV
+405 
-411 LSASRRK
+411 
-418 PKEGVPSLGI
+418 
-428 LPFP
+428 

>member
-25 TFTMVHADA
+25 TFAMVHADA

-46 LLDKAAEAPDFS
+46 LLDETAEAPDFS

-66 GSNGYELSLK
+66 GANGYELTLK
-76 AGRPVRVQYGN
+76 AGRPVRIQYGN
-87 TILGTTAQDE
+87 TILGTTAQGE
-97 TVSELLARFDIVPGP
+97 TVSELLARFDIIPGP

-134 YYEAK
+134 YYEAR
-139 TRTEGYET
+139 TRTQGYET
-147 QRIATPDLLQG
+147 QRVATPDLLQG
-158 QEEVVQAGKNGIST
+158 QEEVVQAGKIGIST

-208 TSVDASDKLVNVSTA
+208 TSVDPGDKLVNVSTGS
-223 ADGSGVLTFA
+223 DGSGVLTFA

-266 TVHRGTVAVDKRYIP
+266 TVHRGTVAVDQRYIP

-316 MDSYNEC
+316 MDTYAEC
-323 VSFGRRNCKVYILK
+323 INFGRRDCKVYIL
-337 PLDGRSA
+337 
-344 QNGISGGHPK
+344 N
-354 SPRAAVSG
+354 
-362 TMAGPRRQCRRGPYT
+362 
-377 PLCCLAPASPGPR
+377 
-390 HVASRKEW
+390 
-398 FPPHMSP
+398 
-405 GTMILV
+405 
-411 LSASRRK
+411 
-418 PKEGVPSLGI
+418 
-428 LPFP
+428 

>member
-1 MKLSERSR
+1 MKRSARSR

-25 TFTMVHADA
+25 TFAMVHADA
-34 LYILTGTGDEAV
+34 LYILTGAGDETV
-46 LLDKAAEAPDFS
+46 LLDETAEAPDFS

-66 GSNGYELSLK
+66 GANGYELTLK
-76 AGRPVRVQYGN
+76 AGRPVRIQYGN
-87 TILGTTAQDE
+87 TILGTTAQGE
-97 TVSELLARFDIVPGP
+97 TVSELLARFDIIPGP

-134 YYEAK
+134 YYEAR
-139 TRTEGYET
+139 TRTQGYET
-147 QRIATPDLLQG
+147 QRVATPDLLQG
-158 QEEVVQAGKNGIST
+158 QEEVVQAGKIGIST

-182 HEISRQWVEQVE
+182 HEISRQWVEQTE

-208 TSVDASDKLVNVSTA
+208 TSVDPSDKLVNVSTGS
-223 ADGSGVLTFA
+223 DGSGVLTFA

-266 TVHRGTVAVDKRYIP
+266 TVHRGTVAVDQRYIP

-323 VSFGRRNCKVYILK
+323 VSFGRRNCKVYIL
-337 PLDGRSA
+337 
-344 QNGISGGHPK
+344 N
-354 SPRAAVSG
+354 
-362 TMAGPRRQCRRGPYT
+362 
-377 PLCCLAPASPGPR
+377 
-390 HVASRKEW
+390 
-398 FPPHMSP
+398 
-405 GTMILV
+405 
-411 LSASRRK
+411 
-418 PKEGVPSLGI
+418 
-428 LPFP
+428 

>member
-1 MKLSERSR
+1 MKRSARSR

-25 TFTMVHADA
+25 TFAMVHADA
-34 LYILTGTGDEAV
+34 LYILTGAGDEAV
-46 LLDKAAEAPDFS
+46 LLDETAEAPDFS

-66 GSNGYELSLK
+66 GANGYELTLK
-76 AGRPVRVQYGN
+76 AGRPVRIQYGN
-87 TILGTTAQDE
+87 TILGTTAQGE
-97 TVSELLARFDIVPGP
+97 TVSELLARFDIIPGP

-134 YYEAK
+134 YYEAR
-139 TRTEGYET
+139 TRTQGYET
-147 QRIATPDLLQG
+147 QRVATPDLLQG
-158 QEEVVQAGKNGIST
+158 QEEVVQAGKIGIST

-182 HEISRQWVEQVE
+182 HEISRQWVEQTE

-208 TSVDASDKLVNVSTA
+208 TSVDPSDKLVNVSTGS
-223 ADGSGVLTFA
+223 DGSGVLTFA

-266 TVHRGTVAVDKRYIP
+266 TVHRGTVAVDQRYIP

-292 GSYVYGMAK
+292 GSYVYGIAK

-316 MDSYNEC
+316 MDTYAEC
-323 VSFGRRNCKVYILK
+323 INFGRRDCKVYIL
-337 PLDGRSA
+337 
-344 QNGISGGHPK
+344 N
-354 SPRAAVSG
+354 
-362 TMAGPRRQCRRGPYT
+362 
-377 PLCCLAPASPGPR
+377 
-390 HVASRKEW
+390 
-398 FPPHMSP
+398 
-405 GTMILV
+405 
-411 LSASRRK
+411 
-418 PKEGVPSLGI
+418 
-428 LPFP
+428 

>member
-1 MKLSERSR
+1 MKRSARSR

-25 TFTMVHADA
+25 TFAMVHADA
-34 LYILTGTGDEAV
+34 LYILTGAGDEAV
-46 LLDKAAEAPDFS
+46 LLDETAEAPDFS

-66 GSNGYELSLK
+66 GANGYELTMK
-76 AGRPVRVQYGN
+76 AGRPVRIQYGN
-87 TILGTTAQDE
+87 TILGTTAQGE
-97 TVSELLARFDIVPGP
+97 TVSELLARFDIIPGP

-134 YYEAK
+134 YYEAR
-139 TRTEGYET
+139 TRTQGYET
-147 QRIATPDLLQG
+147 QRVATPDLLQG
-158 QEEVVQAGKNGIST
+158 QEEVVQAGKIGIST

-182 HEISRQWVEQVE
+182 HEISRQWVEQTE

-208 TSVDASDKLVNVSTA
+208 TSVDPSDKLVNVSTGS
-223 ADGSGVLTFA
+223 DGSGVLTFA

-266 TVHRGTVAVDKRYIP
+266 TVHRGTVAVDQRYIP

-316 MDSYNEC
+316 MDTYAEC
-323 VSFGRRNCKVYILK
+323 INFGRRNCKVYIL
-337 PLDGRSA
+337 
-344 QNGISGGHPK
+344 N
-354 SPRAAVSG
+354 
-362 TMAGPRRQCRRGPYT
+362 
-377 PLCCLAPASPGPR
+377 
-390 HVASRKEW
+390 
-398 FPPHMSP
+398 
-405 GTMILV
+405 
-411 LSASRRK
+411 
-418 PKEGVPSLGI
+418 
-428 LPFP
+428 

>member
-1 MKLSERSR
+1 MKRSARSR

-25 TFTMVHADA
+25 TFAMVHADA
-34 LYILTGTGDEAV
+34 LYILTGAGDETV
-46 LLDKAAEAPDFS
+46 LLDETAEAPDFS

-66 GSNGYELSLK
+66 GANGYELTLK
-76 AGRPVRVQYGN
+76 AGRPVRIQYGN
-87 TILGTTAQDE
+87 TILGTTAQGE
-97 TVSELLARFDIVPGP
+97 TVSELLARFDIIPGP

-134 YYEAK
+134 YYEAR
-139 TRTEGYET
+139 TRTQGYET
-147 QRIATPDLLQG
+147 QRVATPDLLQG
-158 QEEVVQAGKNGIST
+158 QEEVVQAGKIGIST

-182 HEISRQWVEQVE
+182 HEISRQWVEQTE

-202 RYGTSV
+202 RYGISV
-208 TSVDASDKLVNVSTA
+208 TSVDPSDKLVNVSTGS
-223 ADGSGVLTFA
+223 DGSGVLTFA

-266 TVHRGTVAVDKRYIP
+266 TVHRGTVAVDQRYIP

-316 MDSYNEC
+316 MDTYAEC
-323 VSFGRRNCKVYILK
+323 INFGRRNCKVYIL
-337 PLDGRSA
+337 
-344 QNGISGGHPK
+344 N
-354 SPRAAVSG
+354 
-362 TMAGPRRQCRRGPYT
+362 
-377 PLCCLAPASPGPR
+377 
-390 HVASRKEW
+390 
-398 FPPHMSP
+398 
-405 GTMILV
+405 
-411 LSASRRK
+411 
-418 PKEGVPSLGI
+418 
-428 LPFP
+428 

>member
-1 MKLSERSR
+1 MKRSARSR

-25 TFTMVHADA
+25 TFAMVHADA
-34 LYILTGTGDEAV
+34 LYILTGAGDETV
-46 LLDKAAEAPDFS
+46 LLDETAEAPDFS

-66 GSNGYELSLK
+66 GANGYELTLK
-76 AGRPVRVQYGN
+76 AGRPVRIQYGN
-87 TILGTTAQDE
+87 TILGTTAQGE
-97 TVSELLARFDIVPGP
+97 TVSELLARFDIIPGP

-134 YYEAK
+134 YYEAR
-139 TRTEGYET
+139 TRTQGYET
-147 QRIATPDLLQG
+147 QRVATPDLLQG
-158 QEEVVQAGKNGIST
+158 QEEVVQAGKIGIST

-182 HEISRQWVEQVE
+182 HEISRQWVEQTE

-208 TSVDASDKLVNVSTA
+208 TSVDPSDKLVNVSTGS
-223 ADGSGVLTFA
+223 DGSGVLTFA

-266 TVHRGTVAVDKRYIP
+266 TVHRGTVAVDQRYIP

-316 MDSYNEC
+316 MDTYAEC
-323 VSFGRRNCKVYILK
+323 INFGRRDCKVYIL
-337 PLDGRSA
+337 
-344 QNGISGGHPK
+344 N
-354 SPRAAVSG
+354 
-362 TMAGPRRQCRRGPYT
+362 
-377 PLCCLAPASPGPR
+377 
-390 HVASRKEW
+390 
-398 FPPHMSP
+398 
-405 GTMILV
+405 
-411 LSASRRK
+411 
-418 PKEGVPSLGI
+418 
-428 LPFP
+428 